1 MHQGRY
7 IFSQLTDFIPKR
19 KFERIVKEHQDNTV
33 RWQLTYYNQLLVL
46 IFGQLQGCSSL
57 RELTDITTAH
67 ASKSFHLGFG
77 STPIN
82 RSVLSKANLLRNY
95 HIFEEFAFYMVAVA
109 QSKRVGGPTGFGGR
123 YYAFDSSTIDLC
135 MSVFEWAKFRSTKS
149 GIKLHTQVDVITHI
163 PTFFYITNANV
174 HDVNAMDFIDY
185 EPLACYIFDRGYWDL
200 ARLFHIEQVNS
211 FFVIREK
218 KKPKYEVI
226 TNEDLVEEGN
236 ILLDQRVRFSTKR
249 NNDNYPSQIRRIVA
263 YIPDKKCT
271 FTFYTNNF
279 YLPAETIVL
288 LYKNRWQVELFFKWI
303 KQHLKVKSFWGT
315 SENAVRIQI
324 YAAITT
330 YCLMAIIEHDMALN
344 RNIFEVM
351 RIVSS
356 ALLSKECLVDLLSP
370 AKKQPEGEN
379 PQLEFD
385 FG

>member
-19 KFERIVKEHQDNTV
+19 KFERIVKEHQDNTI

-46 IFGQLQGCSSL
+46 IFGQLQGCASL

-77 STPIN
+77 SKPIN
-82 RSVLSKANLLRNY
+82 RSVLSKANLLRGY
-95 HIFEEFAFYMVAVA
+95 HVFEEFAFYMVAIA
-109 QSKRVGGPTGFGGR
+109 QTKRVGVQTGFGGR

-149 GIKLHTQVDVITHI
+149 GIKLHTQIDVITHI
-163 PTFFYITNANV
+163 PTFFHITNANV
-174 HDVNAMDFIDY
+174 HDVNAMDYIDY

-200 ARLFHIEQVNS
+200 TRLFGIDQVNS

-218 KKPKYEVI
+218 RKPKYEVV
-226 TNEDLVEEGN
+226 TNEDLVEEGD
-236 ILLDQRVRFSTKR
+236 ILLDQRVRFCSKR
-249 NNDNYPSQIRRIVA
+249 NRDNYPSEIRRIVA
-263 YIPDKKCT
+263 YIPDKNAT

-279 YLPAETIVL
+279 YLSAEKIVL

-330 YCLMAIIEHDMALN
+330 YCLMAIIEHDMKLN

-356 ALLSKECLVDLLSP
+356 ALLSKESLTDLLCP
-370 AKKQPEGEN
+370 AQKQSEGEN